1 MLRVKT
7 YDYQVKN
14 GVVYTTLYTIEKMTR
29 EEFDEHITDLTH
41 HSDGV
46 IQLLEKEYLVKPY
59 KDSYVL
65 DLIIVD

>member
-14 GVVYTTLYTIEKMTR
+14 GVVYTTLHTIEKMTK
-29 EEFDEHITDLTH
+29 EEFDEHIADLKRN
-41 HSDGV
+41 SDGV
-46 IQLLEKEYLVKPY
+46 IQLSEKEYLVKPY

-65 DLIIVD
+65 DLIKVD